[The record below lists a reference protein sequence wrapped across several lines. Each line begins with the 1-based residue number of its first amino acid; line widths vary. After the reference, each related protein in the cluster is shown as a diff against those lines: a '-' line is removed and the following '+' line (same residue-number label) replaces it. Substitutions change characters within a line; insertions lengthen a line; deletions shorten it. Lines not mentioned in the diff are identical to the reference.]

1 MPNTSLVAVALPV
14 PLRKLFT
21 YSVEES
27 PALIGCRVK
36 VPFGKQTLIGVV
48 VDQPQQADP
57 SLKNLKAVIEVL
69 DQSPVL
75 PQSVWQLLLKTS
87 QYYHHPLGD
96 TLATAL
102 PNALLKGEPCQ
113 LKPEV
118 HWQVTPQGKAEFD
131 SLSKRAVRL
140 RYAMNQLLQAATPVL
155 EEQLKHQDITPSTLR
170 SLHSKGWIESIEA
183 SQSAASYIKG
193 AAKTLKDEQQVAYEM
208 IAQGADQFSPFLL
221 DGITGSGKTELY
233 LQAIAERLDNQKQVL
248 VLIPEIG
255 LTPQTLARFEQ
266 RFPNQM
272 GVLHSGLTDRQ
283 RLNTW
288 LKARAGILRVI
299 IGTRSAIFT
308 PMPHLGLI
316 IIDEEHDLSFK
327 QQEGLRYSSRDLAI
341 LRAQMA
347 SIPIILGSATPSLE
361 SLNNALKGK
370 YQHLTLSQRAT
381 GQQLPPIKLIDCKNQ
396 PMSDGFSA
404 PLLSAIEQHLKQGN
418 QVLVFI
424 NRRGFAPVLLCH
436 KCGWIADC
444 KRCDSYMTL
453 HQGKVSQY
461 LQCHHCGSYQQN
473 IKHCPKCQSEDLLA
487 VGQGTERIEQFLAAK
502 FPNYPIQR
510 IDRDTTRRKDAM
522 QSYINAA
529 KSGET
534 RLLVGTQMLAKGHHF
549 PKVSLVAVLDIDG
562 ALFSSDFRAP
572 ERAAQLI
579 TQVAGRAGR
588 AEVTGEVL
596 VQTHHP
602 EHSLLQSLTQKSF
615 QQLAKDL
622 LLDRTET
629 ELPPVSFMAMFRA
642 ESHQKQLALDFLTA
656 VAQQFSIFGQ
666 HLQLMGPVASTMS
679 RKSGRYRFQ
688 LLINATQR
696 STLHNALSEKLAD
709 IETLPLA
716 QKVRWSLDI
725 DPQDLL

>member
-1 MPNTSLVAVALPV
+1 M
-14 PLRKLFT
+14 
-21 YSVEES
+21 
-27 PALIGCRVK
+27 GCRVK
-36 VPFGKQTLIGVV
+36 VPFGKQTLIGLVV
-48 VDQPQQADP
+48 EQPQQADP
-57 SLKNLKAVIEVL
+57 AVKNLKAVIEIL
-69 DQSPVL
+69 DQRPVL
-75 PQSVWQLLLKTS
+75 PQNVWQLLLKAS

-96 TLATAL
+96 TVATAL

-118 HWQVTPQGKAEFD
+118 HWQITPQGKAEFD
-131 SLSKRAVRL
+131 TLSKRAVRL
-140 RYAMNQLLQAATPVL
+140 RFAMNQLLQAEAPVQ

-170 SLHSKGWIESIEA
+170 SLHSKGWIESFEA
-183 SQSAASYIKG
+183 GQSATSFVKG
-193 AAKTLKDEQQVAYEM
+193 STKTLNDEQQTAHQL
-208 IAQGADQFSPFLL
+208 ISKGADQFSPFLL
-221 DGITGSGKTELY
+221 DGITGSGKTEVY
-233 LQAIAERLDNQKQVL
+233 LQAIAERLDNQQQVL

-266 RFPNQM
+266 RFPNQI

-308 PMPHLGLI
+308 PMTNLGLI

-341 LRAQMA
+341 LRAQME
-347 SIPIILGSATPSLE
+347 SVPIILGSATPSLE
-361 SLNNALKGK
+361 SLNNAHTGK
-370 YQHLTLSQRAT
+370 SQHLTLSQRAT
-381 GQQLPPIKLIDCKNQ
+381 GQKLPQVKLIDCKNQ
-396 PMSDGFSA
+396 PMTEGFSA
-404 PLLSAIEQHLKQGN
+404 PLLKAIAHHLKQGN

-453 HQGKVSQY
+453 HQGKASRY
-461 LQCHHCGSYQQN
+461 LQCHHCGGYQQDC
-473 IKHCPKCQSEDLLA
+473 KQCPKCQSVDLFA

-502 FPNYPIQR
+502 FPDYPIQR

-522 QSYINAA
+522 QSYIDAA

-534 RLLVGTQMLAKGHHF
+534 RLIVGTQMLAKGHHF

-602 EHSLLQSLTQKSF
+602 EHSLLQALTQKSF

-629 ELPPVSFMAMFRA
+629 DLPPASYMAIFRS

-656 VAQQFSIFGQ
+656 TAQQFSMFDQ

-688 LLINATQR
+688 LLINASQR
-696 STLHNALSEKLAD
+696 STLHNAISEKMPN
-709 IETLPLA
+709 IESLPLA